1 MRTGILGNKRFRLLI
16 ILILFVGVSIVS
28 YAATQTSAK
37 EYQIKAVYLSKLI
50 HFITWPTIAFSSV
63 DAPYQLCILGEDP
76 FKHNIDIVFRDR
88 KIKNRSVIIK
98 RLKQA
103 TATDHCHI
111 LFVAASHLR
120 QVSFIVDN
128 VRNKHTLTVSDMPTF
143 ISQGGMI
150 ELYSNRKRQV
160 RLAIDPATLL
170 EAKLKVSANLLRISR
185 TAGGN

>member
-1 MRTGILGNKRFRLLI
+1 M
-16 ILILFVGVSIVS
+16 S
-28 YAATQTSAK
+28 YAAPQTSAK

-98 RLKQA
+98 RLSQ
-103 TATDHCHI
+103 TSTTDRCHI

-128 VRNKHTLTVSDMPTF
+128 VHNKKKHTLTVSDMPAF
-143 ISQGGMI
+143 IRQGGMI

-160 RLAIDPATLL
+160 RLAIDPETLL